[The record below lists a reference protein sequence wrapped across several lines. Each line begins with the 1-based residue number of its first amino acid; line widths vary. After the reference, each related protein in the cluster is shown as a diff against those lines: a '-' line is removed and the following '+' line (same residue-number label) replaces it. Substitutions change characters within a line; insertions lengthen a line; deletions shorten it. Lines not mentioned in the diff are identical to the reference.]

1 MIDFSATSQL
11 IAFCV
16 LAGIA
21 FLLLAS
27 DVIALI
33 RVKKHRAGFW
43 GVVFFIIAFILLLAS
58 FILSLMTIIKRIT
71 PFGLDATVTG
81 NDVLITANG
90 ETGLPI
96 PFIGGFMTLV
106 FDYSVLESLLYVIFA
121 LSLFAVIIQPVKWK
135 KRDEFLSPVKS
146 ADGDGYFTV
155 NTGLN
160 VDEDDFQPLPEDEYH
175 YFPSAGK
182 EEPLPEDG
190 ATEEDEGPV
199 NKDYSEIKNSE
210 TESGAFS
217 DGAVASDDGNVP
229 KEKIEPA
236 ADKTPSALDKAED
249 DGREEA
255 DSLQGDKTEAPDYDS
270 VIKEGDETRSLEES
284 RYFGKPAPIPED
296 VPLEADEEPAGSFRT
311 DIDSVFAEPQPE
323 KSVQSDLAG
332 KDYGVDSVN
341 QTQLRQMQS
350 ENAETADK
358 AEVLPERD
366 ASKMDSGSSDLR
378 AESEKAVSAAPAP
391 AKDNNA
397 SSAIQRENY
406 GETSASKRR
415 KRVTVKSNA
424 AEMFSEYLMS
434 RDEADKEKLEKAI
447 DKIFIEHKRD

>member
-190 ATEEDEGPV
+190 ATEDEGPV

-217 DGAVASDDGNVP
+217 DGAVAS
-229 KEKIEPA
+229 
-236 ADKTPSALDKAED
+236 D

-296 VPLEADEEPAGSFRT
+296 VPLEADEEPAGSLRT